1 MGKVFIYWD
10 NSNGELDLDN
20 LGAQQI
26 VAPDRQELDRWMSV
40 AFASATH
47 WIFQAT
53 NLSRAWA

>member
-1 MGKVFIYWD
+1 MEKVFIYWD

-20 LGAQQI
+20 LGAQRF

-40 AFASATH
+40 AFASAIH